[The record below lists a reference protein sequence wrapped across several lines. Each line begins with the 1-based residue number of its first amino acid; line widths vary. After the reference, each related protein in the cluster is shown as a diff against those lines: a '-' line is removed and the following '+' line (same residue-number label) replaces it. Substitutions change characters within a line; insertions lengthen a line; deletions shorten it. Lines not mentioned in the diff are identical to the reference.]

1 MLSKPNTVI
10 MLQVLEWL
18 ECNIKVMERI
28 VAPCLTHLQLSTYLQ
43 LSSGYTGEDRSQI
56 QQIFPNVQ
64 VSYSNKLQYNTYIS
78 GPYSDRSSDSDSEM
92 FTMPVVQQQ

>member
-1 MLSKPNTVI
+1 MMNIPNTEI
-10 MLQVLEWL
+10 MLQVFVWE
-18 ECNIKVMERI
+18 EPDIKVMKRI
-28 VAPCLTHLQLSTYLQ
+28 VAPCLTHLQLPP
-43 LSSGYTGEDRSQI
+43 GYTGEEERSQI

-78 GPYSDRSSDSDSEM
+78 GPYSDSSSDSDSEM

>member
-1 MLSKPNTVI
+1 MMNIPNTEI
-10 MLQVLEWL
+10 MLQVFVRE
-18 ECNIKVMERI
+18 EPYIKVMKRI
-28 VAPCLTHLQLSTYLQ
+28 VAPCLNHLQLPPE
-43 LSSGYTGEDRSQI
+43 YTGEDRSQI

-78 GPYSDRSSDSDSEM
+78 GPYSDSSSDSDSEM